1 MNINNETST
10 VSSTARQYFYSQIPF
25 GSDYVIFTSGDNEYT
40 MYLRRVGQKKYTT
53 YRIKRVRQGSTSSYY
68 YNMTHD
74 TTEYDYT
81 NFTVSY
87 PYYSYSNI
95 DNCGI
100 REALPCESGMSTL
113 MLIVLAS
120 CAVLTVVFGGV
131 RLCRRR

>member
-25 GSDYVIFTSGDNEYT
+25 GSDYVIFTSGENEYT

-53 YRIKRVRQGSTSSYY
+53 YRITRVRQGTTSSYY

-100 REALPCESGMSTL
+100 RESLPCESGMQTL

-120 CAVLTVVFGGV
+120 CAVLCVVFGGV

>member
-1 MNINNETST
+1 MTINNQISN
-10 VSSTARQYFYSQIPF
+10 VNSIAKQYFYSQIPF
-25 GSDYVIFTSGDNEYT
+25 GSDYVIFTSGDYEYT

-53 YRIKRVRQGSTSSYY
+53 YKVSRIRQGSTSTYY
-68 YNMTHD
+68 YVMSHD
-74 TTEYDYT
+74 NTELDYT
-81 NFTVSY
+81 DISVSY

-95 DNCGI
+95 ENCGI
-100 REALPCESGMSTL
+100 KEQLPCESGMSTL